1 MIKDISSALEYIHE
15 KDCLHRD
22 IKPDNILV
30 SSQSFC
36 LTDFGMAS
44 FSTGNRKTE
53 SLPVKRGHTW
63 QYAAPEVLRK
73 NGNETFA
80 VDIFSFGVMI
90 LECLTDLPL
99 VATPGT
105 SDTPGPS
112 AAKDTAERTLDVHK
126 GYRERLEQ
134 AWPAAVSMLSDA
146 PSKRPGAN
154 RIYEDLEKSGGVPL
168 ASNVSLGDSGRELR
182 SHKRRLA
189 SEQGIPAQGP
199 DPDAMSWTASLAE
212 RLAQRPADWRAR
224 EEKNAKRQRDRQSA
238 RRIKKK

>member
-1 MIKDISSALEYIHE
+1 
-15 KDCLHRD
+15 
-22 IKPDNILV
+22 
-30 SSQSFC
+30 
-36 LTDFGMAS
+36 
-44 FSTGNRKTE
+44 
-53 SLPVKRGHTW
+53 
-63 QYAAPEVLRK
+63 
-73 NGNETFA
+73 
-80 VDIFSFGVMI
+80 MI

-154 RIYEDLEKSGGVPL
+154 RIYEDLEKSGGVPQ

-224 EEKNAKRQRDRQSA
+224 EEKMQNAKETGNRLEELKRSRPGRGAPMTSDADPENPAKRTTTANQPNRGKCGR
-238 RRIKKK
+238 